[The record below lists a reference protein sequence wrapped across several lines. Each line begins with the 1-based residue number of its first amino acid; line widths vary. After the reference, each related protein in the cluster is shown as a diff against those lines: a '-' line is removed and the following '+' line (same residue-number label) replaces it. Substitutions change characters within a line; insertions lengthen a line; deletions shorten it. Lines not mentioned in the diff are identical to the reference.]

1 MSLKRNLIK
10 KKEDS
15 VQFYIY
21 KEDAQNIPSKSM
33 NVFYNKSM
41 ELNRDL
47 SNLALKSY
55 DLLFSKK
62 PLIVVDCMA
71 ASGIGSIRMLKDC
84 QNIYMLY
91 VNDINP
97 VAVELIKLNFRFNN
111 INIDKVSLSQKDA
124 SLLLLEIKN
133 QQNNDKP
140 DVISIDPFGTPNIY
154 MDSVFKV
161 INKKKGLICI
171 TATDTAVLFGVR
183 SDACLR
189 KYLSKP
195 LRVEYSKEIGA
206 RILLHFI
213 SRIANINNLG
223 IFPLLTFYSNHF
235 LRIFALTF
243 KNKDKI
249 SHFFSNY
256 GYIIHCEK
264 CGYRQVINIGDFIL
278 NSTCPLCKKPIHQFS
293 YAGPLWI
300 GKIHDELFIKQML
313 EENSNLNYANRKK
326 IDKLLKIIIQE
337 TNMPISYYNIHH
349 LCKKLNL
356 SQIPKIQSII
366 KIINELKYE
375 ATRTHFDPL
384 SIKTNLPLN
393 SLKDILIES
402 L

>member
-1 MSLKRNLIK
+1 MSLKDTLIT
-10 KKEDS
+10 KEENS
-15 VQFYIY
+15 VQFYVY
-21 KEDAQNIPSKSM
+21 KEDAQSIPSKSM
-33 NVFYNKSM
+33 KVFYNKSM

-55 DLLFSKK
+55 DLLYSKK
-62 PLIVVDCMA
+62 SLIVVDCMA
-71 ASGIGSIRMLKDC
+71 ATGIGAIRMLKDC
-84 QNIYMLY
+84 QNIHKIY

-97 VAVELIKLNFRFNN
+97 VAIELIKLNFQLNK
-111 INIDKVSLSQKDA
+111 IDNDKISLSQKDA
-124 SLLLLEIKN
+124 SLLLLEIKYK
-133 QQNNDKP
+133 QNNGKL

-154 MDSVFKV
+154 MDSVFKA
-161 INKKKGLICI
+161 INKKEGLICI

-183 SDACLR
+183 SATCIR

-213 SRIANINNLG
+213 SRVGNINNLG
-223 IFPLLTFYSNHF
+223 ISPLLTFYSNHF

-249 SHFFSNY
+249 SQTFSNY
-256 GYIIHCEK
+256 GFIIHCDN
-264 CGYRQVINIGDFIL
+264 CGHRQVKNIGDFIL
-278 NSTCPLCKKPIHQFS
+278 DSVCPLCKSPIKRSS

-300 GKIHDELFIKQML
+300 GKLHNELFIRQVL
-313 EENSNLNYANRKK
+313 QENSNLNYANRNK
-326 IDKLLKIIIQE
+326 IDKLLKIIILE
-337 TNMPISYYNIHH
+337 TNMPISYYNIHQ

-366 KIINELKYE
+366 NAINELDYK
-375 ATRTHFDPL
+375 ATKTQFDPL
-384 SIKTNLPLN
+384 SIKTNISLN
-393 SLKDILIES
+393 SLKNILNES

>member
-1 MSLKRNLIK
+1 MSLKENLIK

-21 KEDAQNIPSKSM
+21 KEDGQNIPSKSM

-55 DLLFSKK
+55 DLLFAKK

-84 QNIYMLY
+84 QNIQKLY

-97 VAVELIKLNFRFNN
+97 IALELIKLNFRFND

-161 INKKKGLICI
+161 INKKEGLICI

-183 SDACLR
+183 SDACIR

-195 LRVEYSKEIGA
+195 LRVEYSKEVGA

-223 IFPLLTFYSNHF
+223 ISPLLTFYSNHF

-243 KNKDKI
+243 KNKDRI
-249 SHFFSNY
+249 SQHFSNY
-256 GYIIHCEK
+256 GYVIHCEN
-264 CGYRQVINIGDFIL
+264 CGYRQVINIGDIIL
-278 NSTCPLCKKPIHQFS
+278 NSVCPSCKRPFQKFS

-300 GKIHDELFIKQML
+300 GKLHNESFIKRMV

-326 IDKLLKIIIQE
+326 IDRLLKIINQE
-337 TNMPISYYNIHH
+337 TNMPISYYNIHQ

-356 SQIPKIQSII
+356 SQIPKINSII
-366 KIINELKYE
+366 STINELKYQ

-384 SIKTNLPLN
+384 SIKTNMPLN
-393 SLKDILIES
+393 SLKNILIRS
-402 L
+402 F

>member
-55 DLLFSKK
+55 DLLYAKK
-62 PLIVVDCMA
+62 PLIVIDCMA

-84 QNIYMLY
+84 QNIHRLY

-97 VAVELIKLNFRFNN
+97 VAIELIKFNFKFNN
-111 INIDKVSLSQKDA
+111 INIDKISLSQKDA
-124 SLLLLEIKN
+124 SLLLLEIRN

-183 SDACLR
+183 SDACIR

-223 IFPLLTFYSNHF
+223 ISPLLTFYSNHF

-264 CGYRQVINIGDFIL
+264 CGYRKVINIGDFIL
-278 NSTCPLCKKPIHQFS
+278 NSTCPLCKKPIQQ

-300 GKIHDELFIKQML
+300 GKIHEELFIKQML
-313 EENSNLNYANRKK
+313 EENSNLNYANRNKV
-326 IDKLLKIIIQE
+326 DKLLKIIIQE
-337 TNMPISYYNIHH
+337 TNMPISYYNIHQ

-366 KIINELKYE
+366 KIIKELKYE

-384 SIKTNLPLN
+384 SIKTNIPLN
-393 SLKDILIES
+393 SLNNILKEN

>member
-1 MSLKRNLIK
+1 MSNRKSLIK
-10 KKEDS
+10 KEEDS
-15 VQFYIY
+15 VQFYLY

>member
-1 MSLKRNLIK
+1 MSLKETLIK
-10 KKEDS
+10 NEEDS
-15 VQFYIY
+15 VQFYLY

-55 DLLFSKK
+55 DLLFAKK
-62 PLIVVDCMA
+62 PLTVVDCMA

-84 QNIYMLY
+84 QNIHKLY

-97 VAVELIKLNFRFNN
+97 LAVELMKLNFRLNN
-111 INIDKVSLSQKDA
+111 IDLDKISLSQKDA
-124 SLLLLEIKN
+124 SLLLLEIRN
-133 QQNNDKP
+133 QKNNDML

-161 INKKKGLICI
+161 INKKDGLICI
-171 TATDTAVLFGVR
+171 SATDTAVLFGVR
-183 SDACLR
+183 SDSCIR

-213 SRIANINNLG
+213 ARIANINNLG

-243 KNKDKI
+243 KNKEKI
-249 SHFFSNY
+249 SEFISNY
-256 GYIIHCEK
+256 GYIIHCDN
-264 CGYRQVINIGDFIL
+264 CGYRQVKNIDDFIL
-278 NSTCPLCKKPIHQFS
+278 NSVCPLCKSPFQQSS

-300 GKIHDELFIKQML
+300 GNLHKESFIKQIL
-313 EENSNLNYANRKK
+313 EENSNMNFANGNK

-337 TNMPISYYNIHH
+337 INMPISYYNIHQ

-356 SQIPKIQSII
+356 SKIPKIQSII
-366 KIINELKYE
+366 NTINRLGYQ

-384 SIKTNLPLN
+384 SIKTSIPLN
-393 SLKDILIES
+393 SLKKILLEN

>member
-55 DLLFSKK
+55 DLLYAKK
-62 PLIVVDCMA
+62 PLIVIDCMA

-84 QNIYMLY
+84 QNIHRLY

-97 VAVELIKLNFRFNN
+97 VAIELIKFNFKFNN
-111 INIDKVSLSQKDA
+111 INIDKISLSQKDA
-124 SLLLLEIKN
+124 SLLLLEIRN

-183 SDACLR
+183 SDACIR

-223 IFPLLTFYSNHF
+223 ISPLLTFYSNHF

-264 CGYRQVINIGDFIL
+264 CGYRKVINIGDFIL
-278 NSTCPLCKKPIHQFS
+278 NSTCPLCKKPIQQ

-300 GKIHDELFIKQML
+300 GKIHEELFIKQML
-313 EENSNLNYANRKK
+313 EENSNLNYANRNKV
-326 IDKLLKIIIQE
+326 DKLLKIIIQE
-337 TNMPISYYNIHH
+337 TNMPISYYNIHQ

-366 KIINELKYE
+366 KIIKELKNE

-384 SIKTNLPLN
+384 SIKTNIPLN
-393 SLKDILIES
+393 SLNNILKEN